1 MADSSAKI
9 ADVTPEVEK
18 KEESVP
24 EVASAS
30 SPAPAPMAE
39 EPKAEEV
46 KAEAPECKS
55 PSWGIWTNFVFY
67 LSTDVLS

>member
-55 PSWGIWTNFVFY
+55 
-67 LSTDVLS
+67 LS